1 VPAPDNDPFNAT
13 APAVPL
19 TTMAA
24 PAATVEELLAIDPPE
39 ATFKV
44 PEVTVVAPV

>member
-1 VPAPDNDPFNAT
+1 
-13 APAVPL
+13 
-19 TTMAA
+19 MAA
-24 PAATVEELLAIDPPE
+24 PAATVDELLAIDPPV